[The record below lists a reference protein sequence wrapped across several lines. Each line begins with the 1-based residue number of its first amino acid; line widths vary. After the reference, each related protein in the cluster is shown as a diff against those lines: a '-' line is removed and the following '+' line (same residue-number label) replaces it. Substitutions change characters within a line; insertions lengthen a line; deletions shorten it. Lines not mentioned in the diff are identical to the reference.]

1 MNNRHVV
8 GLIAALGV
16 AGFTASAST
25 WSGASSTAQPQVTQ
39 RAPDRIAASVERA
52 ELLPVAGSTDA
63 LRPRVREVTLP
74 AGTLL
79 RLRLGTTVSSQTST
93 VEDPVQAT
101 LRSSITRNGVTVVP
115 AGSAVSGYVTEA
127 RRSGRVKG
135 RARVGVR
142 FTALRVNGTM
152 YHMRTSAIAREA
164 EGTKKEDA
172 AKIGIGAG
180 AGAITGAIIDGKKG
194 AAIGSAIGAAGGT
207 GVVLATRGDEVALG
221 RGAAVTVRLTAPLT
235 IRVADNAY

>member
-1 MNNRHVV
+1 MNYRNVV

-16 AGFTASAST
+16 AGFTAGAST
-25 WSGASSTAQPQVTQ
+25 SSGASSAAQLQVMQ
-39 RAPDRIAASVERA
+39 RSADRLPASVDRVA
-52 ELLPVAGSTDA
+52 NLPAARLSDSSTV
-63 LRPRVREVTLP
+63 RVREVTLP
-74 AGTLL
+74 AGTVL
-79 RLRLGTTVSSQTST
+79 RLRLGSTVSSQTSS
-93 VEDPVQAT
+93 VEDAVEAT
-101 LRSSITRNGVTVVP
+101 IRSGITRNGVTVVP

-142 FTALRVNGTM
+142 FTALRVNGTL
-152 YHMRTSAIAREA
+152 YRMRTAAIAREA
-164 EGTKKEDA
+164 QGTKKEDA

-221 RGAAVTVRLTAPLT
+221 RGTAVNVRLTAPLT
-235 IRVADNAY
+235 IRVAD

>member
-1 MNNRHVV
+1 MNYANVV
-8 GLIAALGV
+8 GFIIALGLTTPITH
-16 AGFTASAST
+16 AFEAPA
-25 WSGASSTAQPQVTQ
+25 ASSTG
-39 RAPDRIAASVERA
+39 DE
-52 ELLPVAGSTDA
+52 E
-63 LRPRVREVTLP
+63 RVRQVTLP

-79 RLRLGTTVSSQTST
+79 RLRLGSTVSSRTSS

-101 LRSSITRNGVTVVP
+101 IRSAVVRNGVTVLP
-115 AGSAVSGYVTEA
+115 AGTPVSGYVTEA

-142 FTALRVNGTM
+142 FNAVRVNGTL
-152 YHMRTSAIAREA
+152 YNMRTNAIAREA

-194 AAIGSAIGAAGGT
+194 AAIGSAVGAAGGT
-207 GVVLATRGDEVALG
+207 GVVLATSGDEVSLG
-221 RGAAVTVRLTAPLT
+221 RGAAVTVRLAAPLT
-235 IRVADNAY
+235 VRTAS

>member
-1 MNNRHVV
+1 MNYTRIV
-8 GLIAALGV
+8 GIIVALGL
-16 AGFTASAST
+16 SA
-25 WSGASSTAQPQVTQ
+25 PVTH
-39 RAPDRIAASVERA
+39 ALESA
-52 ELLPVAGSTDA
+52 DA
-63 LRPRVREVTLP
+63 TPAVREMRVREITLP

-79 RLRLGTTVSSQTST
+79 RLRLGTTVSSRTSS

-101 LRSSITRNGVTVVP
+101 VRSAVVRNGMTIIP
-115 AGSAVSGYVTEA
+115 AGTPVSGYVTEA

-142 FTALRVNGTM
+142 FNAVRVNGTL
-152 YHMRTSAIAREA
+152 YNMRTSAIARQA

-180 AGAITGAIIDGKKG
+180 AGAITGAIVDGKKG

-207 GVVLATRGDEVALG
+207 GVVLATRGDEVSLG
-221 RGAAVTVRLTAPLT
+221 RGAAITVRLTAPLT
-235 IRVADNAY
+235 VRVAS

>member
-1 MNNRHVV
+1 MNYTNVV
-8 GLIAALGV
+8 GFIIALGLTTPITH
-16 AGFTASAST
+16 ALEAPT
-25 WSGASSTAQPQVTQ
+25 ASSTGEEV
-39 RAPDRIAASVERA
+39 
-52 ELLPVAGSTDA
+52 
-63 LRPRVREVTLP
+63 RVREVTLP

-79 RLRLGTTVSSQTST
+79 RLRLGSTVSSRTSS

-101 LRSSITRNGVTVVP
+101 IRSAVVRNGATVLP
-115 AGSAVSGYVTEA
+115 AGTPVSGYVTEA

-142 FTALRVNGTM
+142 FNAVRVNGTL
-152 YHMRTSAIAREA
+152 YTMRTNAIAREA

-194 AAIGSAIGAAGGT
+194 AAIGTAVGAAGGT

-221 RGAAVTVRLTAPLT
+221 RGAAVTVRLAAPLT
-235 IRVADNAY
+235 VRIAS

>member
-1 MNNRHVV
+1 MNYTRIV
-8 GLIAALGV
+8 GIIIALGL
-16 AGFTASAST
+16 SA
-25 WSGASSTAQPQVTQ
+25 PVTH
-39 RAPDRIAASVERA
+39 AFE
-52 ELLPVAGSTDA
+52 STDA
-63 LRPRVREVTLP
+63 TPPVGEVRLREITLP

-79 RLRLGTTVSSQTST
+79 RLRLGTTVSSRTSS

-101 LRSSITRNGVTVVP
+101 VRSAVVRNGMTIIP
-115 AGSAVSGYVTEA
+115 AGTPVSGYVTEA

-142 FTALRVNGTM
+142 FNAVRVNGTL
-152 YHMRTSAIAREA
+152 YDMRTSAIARQA

-180 AGAITGAIIDGKKG
+180 AGAITGAIVDGKKG

-207 GVVLATRGDEVALG
+207 GVVLATRGDEVSLG
-221 RGAAVTVRLTAPLT
+221 RGAAITVRLTSPLT
-235 IRVADNAY
+235 VRVAS